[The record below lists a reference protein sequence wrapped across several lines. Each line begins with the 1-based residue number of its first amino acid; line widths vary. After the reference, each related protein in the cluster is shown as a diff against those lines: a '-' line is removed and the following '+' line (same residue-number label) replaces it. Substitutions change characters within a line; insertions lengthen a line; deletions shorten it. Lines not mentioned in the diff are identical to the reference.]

1 MPLVA
6 VPAVA
11 PVACSRCATSHPA
24 LVTPE
29 DPSDDPAAATSP
41 AAPELDESESEAESL
56 FAMA

>member
-1 MPLVA
+1 ML
-6 VPAVA
+6 

-24 LVTPE
+24 LVSPE